1 MVGCNMLTT
10 MHIKLQKLKS
20 NIFQE
25 DQHNVYGKFFT
36 ISTHIKY
43 TIIFKKYLANSC
55 IHGID

>member
-25 DQHNVYGKFFT
+25 DQHNVHGRFFT
-36 ISTHIKY
+36 ISTHLKY
-43 TIIFKKYLANSC
+43 TIIFNKYLANYY